1 MSFFSTCLYFSDRK
15 YNFICILYFVIR
27 QKMHKKLY
35 FKIFICY
42 NYINLI
48 QQCTKTFLHKEED
61 HG

>member
-1 MSFFSTCLYFSDRK
+1 MSFFSIYLYFSDRK
-15 YNFICILYFVIR
+15 YIFICILYFVIR

-48 QQCTKTFLHKEED
+48 QQCTKT
-61 HG
+61 